1 MENFSE
7 DQINEMISEIKSK
20 KRQTKFVLVISISM
34 LFFEFFFLLI
44 NKFKLDYMFLFV
56 VLFLL
61 FQIYMGFIKSLEQNV
76 TIIFLE
82 DLKKHKLTKKK

>member
-20 KRQTKFVLVISISM
+20 KRQTKFVLVISILI

-82 DLKKHKLTKKK
+82 DLKKHELNKKK